1 MLNVDIAM
9 LIVDSTLLKE
19 NRRSGKWEGRLRSR
33 EEIVKNWLV
42 NAMVKNKRR
51 REKELWKIDWLV
63 KS

>member
-1 MLNVDIAM
+1 MLNVDFAM